1 MNPITHLLVGWGL
14 ANSAPLNRLERACIT
29 LAGVAPDF
37 DGLGIIV
44 DVATQNSAA
53 PTEWWGTYHHILGHN
68 LAFGLAAGTATFLV
82 SKGRWLATFLA
93 LLSFHLHLFGDI
105 VGARGPDGDQWP
117 IPYLLPFSH
126 EWQLAWSGQWEL
138 NAWPNF
144 LITIVLLS
152 ITFYLAW
159 GRGYSPIEMVSVRA
173 DRAFVATLR
182 QRFGFPT
189 RSAV

>member
-105 VGARGPDGDQWP
+105 VGARGPDGEQWP
-117 IPYLLPFSH
+117 IPYLLPFSDV
-126 EWQLAWSGQWEL
+126 WQLTWSGQWEL

-144 LITIVLLS
+144 LISIALLS
-152 ITFYLAW
+152 ITFYWAW
-159 GRGYSPIEMVSVRA
+159 SRGYSPIEMVSVRA
-173 DRAFVATLR
+173 DRAFVAALR
-182 QRFGFPT
+182 QRFGFPK